1 VIVLKKE
8 NSILFICVFL
18 ITTFPFV
25 RIVPVKA
32 DPEIIRVP
40 TDFPTIQAAIDNANP
55 GAIIYV
61 AKGNYTEH
69 LAISKTLSLIGE
81 DRDTT
86 IIDGF
91 DADTVISISADN
103 VLIEGITVLKSVLRT
118 SDTGIRVI
126 GAKGIFIS
134 RTKVLNTSAGIIF
147 SSSINSIISNSAILS
162 NYYGLYLLYC
172 NNNSFLNNVFSGN
185 VYAISLYF
193 SILNTFAGNTLSGDS
208 QGVFLPQTSNRNYFY
223 HNNFMDKAPVISDAV
238 NSWYRGN
245 EGNYWVNF
253 NLTNRDLNGDG
264 ISDEPYSIDE
274 RNFDYYPLMG
284 AFSEYDI
291 SVGGLTH
298 YVTIISNSTISDL
311 RFGIGE
317 ETGNRIIAFNVLGE
331 SGTMGFC
338 RIMIPIA
345 LMDRPYSVA
354 DSTGPIPLSLLSA
367 SNETHSHIYFSY
379 LHENMTISIFYS
391 RELALYNEL
400 LDKYDKLQADL
411 ESLNSAY
418 NDLRANYTVDYQA
431 LLNNFNALLQNI
443 SRLQN
448 DILSMNSSLQQ
459 SLTNQTDNVQNLR
472 NLAYVFAA
480 LTAAFLITTVY
491 VSSRLYAIKKP
502 KNHNFDEED

>member
-1 VIVLKKE
+1 M
-8 NSILFICVFL
+8 FL

-32 DPEIIRVP
+32 DPEIIHVP

-69 LAISKTLSLIGE
+69 LVINKTLSLIGE

-103 VLIEGITVLKSVLRT
+103 VVIEQITVLKSVLRT

-126 GAKGIFIS
+126 GAKGLFIS
-134 RTKVLNTSAGIIF
+134 QTKVFNTSAGIIF
-147 SSSINSIISNSAILS
+147 SSSINSLISDSAILS

-193 SILNTFAGNTLSGDS
+193 SILNTFAGNTLSGNS
-208 QGVFLPQTSNRNYFY
+208 QGVFLPATSNRNYFY
-223 HNNFMDKAPVISDAV
+223 HNNFKDKVPIISDAV
-238 NSWYRGN
+238 NTWYRGN
-245 EGNYWVNF
+245 EGNYWANYNF
-253 NLTNRDLNGDG
+253 TNRDLNDDG
-264 ISDEPYSIDE
+264 IGDEPYPIDE

-284 AFSEYDI
+284 NFSEYEI
-291 SVGGLTH
+291 SVGSLTH
-298 YVTIISNSTISDL
+298 HVTIISNSTISDV
-311 RFGIGE
+311 RFEIGK
-317 ETGNRIIAFNVLGE
+317 ETGNRIIAFNSLGE
-331 SGTMGFC
+331 SGTTGFC
-338 RIMIPIA
+338 RIMIPTA

-354 DSTGPIPLSLLSA
+354 DSTGSIPLSLLSA
-367 SNETHSHIYFSY
+367 SNETHSYIYFSY
-379 LHENMTISIFYS
+379 QHENMTISIFYS
-391 RELALYNEL
+391 RELALYYEL
-400 LDKYDKLQADL
+400 LDKYSALQMDL
-411 ESLNSAY
+411 LNLNSTY
-418 NDLRANYTVDYQA
+418 QNLLANYTVGYQT

-443 SRLQN
+443 SQLQN
-448 DILSMNSSLQQ
+448 DLLSMNSSLQQ

-472 NLAYVFAA
+472 NLTYVFAA

-491 VSSRLYAIKKP
+491 LSSRLYAIKKP
-502 KNHNFDEED
+502 RNHNFDEED